1 MIKIE
6 EPEPVCAVVQVKN
19 YEKLESYYRS
29 KVDQLSRKIEEQQLY
44 IAKQEEKIKELSE
57 CRTENNQLKN
67 ILDNMEEKL
76 SEMKSM
82 GSRDSRAG
90 SIERDW
96 EKD

>member
-1 MIKIE
+1 ME
-6 EPEPVCAVVQVKN
+6 EPEPVCAVVQTKN

-44 IAKQEEKIKELSE
+44 IAKQEEKIKELSQY
-57 CRTENNQLKN
+57 RTENNQLKN

-96 EKD
+96 EKE